1 MIPTLIFLNFLLKVF
16 LTVTNFRPSFRLIL
30 TGLAVV
36 SVIAIIYLVYNLL
49 KRFLNSRE
57 HSKYLLVVRGEKF
70 SSSIN
75 FNLAGSKP
83 QIRNSTNFISQIID
97 RELLKDIKVQLFE
110 NSYFNYFTGYL
121 MKPIGQFLIQLERE
135 SFCLKTIQ
143 DQTRIQDQDSWH
155 FFGEE
160 VKASKAL
167 EALILE
173 TSFGD
178 FLFNDRLKVKIY
190 EAVESEFKIVN
201 PNFEKILKEET
212 VEIAIFLKI
221 KVDLDQLQSYH
232 FSDFD
237 IAVESLERKNLMFEL
252 KAREAKEFYPYNW
265 VYRRVLPPSKVGY
278 DPEASLKYN
287 HEAAKNLSEVQL
299 KRTQHKS
306 KISFRT
312 DTASEN

>member
-1 MIPTLIFLNFLLKVF
+1 MVF
-16 LTVTNFRPSFRLIL
+16 FKIIGVLSFRECPEVLI
-30 TGLAVV
+30 VV
-36 SVIAIIYLVYNLL
+36 KTEDGKSIDFELGGIEI
-49 KRFLNSRE
+49 SRE
-57 HSKYLLVVRGEKF
+57 LCHKCASSKFKEPSNEGTPLEENSVPEREKCTGCTF
-70 SSSIN
+70 LEEKSI
-75 FNLAGSKP
+75 LERKEV
-83 QIRNSTNFISQIID
+83 I
-97 RELLKDIKVQLFE
+97 LKVQLFE